1 MQFFHM
7 GKIVGWTLLW
17 LLGFALA
24 GASMSWAAMDD
35 AYEKRVQSECGFT
48 TYPKLCVQTL
58 LGLGHSKVDIPFA
71 LVNKILSET
80 RLPTSNIAKFSY
92 QLATPEAHP
101 AHLVRDSC
109 DMLMSMSLKQL
120 NQSLLALKE
129 SARKNKHDI
138 QTWLSAALTFQQ
150 TCKDLAVEMTRYF
163 GTSMV
168 QISSKMDHLSQ
179 LTSNALAA
187 INRITPGPK
196 KTTSGRG
203 LSEEQVF
210 PSWVSPRDRKLLQ
223 TTTIKANAIVAQDGT
238 GNYETISDAIQAATG
253 NRFVIYV
260 KSGVYKEKIHTNKDG
275 ITLIGDGKYSTRI
288 VGDDSVGGGNSM
300 LSSATFSQFHLS
312 LLVAC
317 YFQFNLHPFNC
328 HPLYILYREKEDLFP
343 SSLFV
348 SSDCLL
354 IFRLACCMQ
363 VGNCAYKLTH
373 MLVFLSMKMK
383 FVIIGFS
390 QKKRKITFRGWR
402 EKLTSSIMLA
412 AITGDGFIAKGI
424 GFENAAGPKGEQA
437 VALIVSSDHSVL
449 YKCSIAGYQDTLYAL
464 ALRQFYRECDIYGT
478 IDFIFGNAAA
488 VFQNC
493 YLILRRPLDNT
504 YNVILANG
512 RSNPGQNT
520 GFSIQKCTI
529 TPSSDFSAVKH
540 SYKSYLGRPW
550 QQYSRAVVMESSIDD
565 AIDGKGWIQ
574 WPGYGNSVLKSLYFA
589 EYSNIGGGAATSGRV
604 QWPGFHLIGTEEA
617 TKFTV
622 ANFIAGTSWLPSTG
636 VTFTSGLQ

>member
-1 MQFFHM
+1 M

-58 LGLGHSKVDIPFA
+58 LGLGRSKVDIPFV

-92 QLATPEAHP
+92 QLATPEAHS

-179 LTSNALAA
+179 LTNNALAV

-253 NRFVIYV
+253 KRFVIYV

-288 VGDDSVGGGNSM
+288 VGDDSVGGGASL
-300 LSSATFSQFHLS
+300 LSTATF
-312 LLVAC
+312 
-317 YFQFNLHPFNC
+317 
-328 HPLYILYREKEDLFP
+328 
-343 SSLFV
+343 
-348 SSDCLL
+348 
-354 IFRLACCMQ
+354 
-363 VGNCAYKLTH
+363 T
-373 MLVFLSMKMK
+373 
-383 FVIIGFS
+383 
-390 QKKRKITFRGWR
+390 
-402 EKLTSSIMLA
+402 
-412 AITGDGFIAKGI
+412 ITGDGFIAKDI

-437 VALIVSSDHSVL
+437 VALMVSSDHSVL
-449 YKCSIAGYQDTLYAL
+449 YKCSIAGYQDTLYAQ
-464 ALRQFYRECDIYGT
+464 ALRQFYRECHIYGT

-493 YLILRRPLDNT
+493 YLILRRPLGDSF
-504 YNVILANG
+504 NVILANG
-512 RSNPGQNT
+512 RSSPGQNT

-529 TPSSDFSAVKH
+529 IPSSDFSAVKH

-550 QQYSRAVVMESSIDD
+550 KEYSRAVVMESSIDD
-565 AIDGKGWIQ
+565 AIEGRGWIE
-574 WPGYGNSVLKSLYFA
+574 WPGYGSSVLKSLYFA
-589 EYSNIGGGAATSGRV
+589 EYSNIGGGAATSRRV

-617 TKFTV
+617 AKFTV

-636 VTFTSGLQ
+636 VIFISGLQ